1 MAEPTSS
8 TTVAITAGAGLIS
21 LLPFVN
27 GDALF
32 GAVIGAA
39 FVSFYS
45 QQGGYEKRIGAFLI
59 STAIGYLFAPEVV
72 KYSFI
77 DSYSSG
83 AFITALFAILVLNK
97 VMAWANGATLSEII
111 SAFSGKFIDVLNL
124 FRNKK
129 GGD

>member
-45 QQGGYEKRIGAFLI
+45 QQGGYEKRIGAFCSISENRGNNPGFISITNAARLPRNI
-59 STAIGYLFAPEVV
+59 STFSCVHRSCAMRITIIPNPNAIQIERVCVSTKA
-72 KYSFI
+72 
-77 DSYSSG
+77 
-83 AFITALFAILVLNK
+83 
-97 VMAWANGATLSEII
+97 
-111 SAFSGKFIDVLNL
+111 
-124 FRNKK
+124 
-129 GGD
+129 